1 VDTTSDPIELLMSAP
16 AQFTGLS
23 GVRHR
28 IPNLCLGELSA
39 ADQQLVDDAL
49 AWMQFLDDEHRVKAA
64 RRGDS
69 VCSKCGVG
77 RMQFYQPKSRFEC
90 PECGFVEPAP
100 KT

>member
-1 VDTTSDPIELLMSAP
+1 MDTTSDPIELLMSAP

-49 AWMQFLDDEHRVKAA
+49 AWMAFIDEHREKAA

-69 VCSKCGVG
+69 VC
-77 RMQFYQPKSRFEC
+77 PKMRL
-90 PECGFVEPAP
+90 G
-100 KT
+100 